1 MCGHFQ
7 IPFFTFFIPTLIGKA
22 INKVS
27 IQVIFIVVAF
37 SQHMLDIVV
46 NFLMNFTSH
55 AMSIKT
61 FVEK

>member
-46 NFLMNFTSH
+46 KFLMNFTSH